1 MALSGS
7 FSFSQR
13 SGKETVRIDWIGVQN
28 VANNTTTITAKMYFI
43 NQYALSIGARTHT
56 IIIDG
61 TSYTI
66 NSSAINTIGERFI
79 GSVSKAIAHSSD
91 GSKSF
96 SISATF
102 SLQATLSGVY
112 YESISGSSGTIVI
125 NTIPRASTI
134 NFSATSIDMG
144 SNITITTNRASNSF
158 THTLTYSFGSTS
170 GSIGSGVG
178 ASINWTPSIN
188 LAGQIPNA
196 TSATATITCKTY
208 NGSTLIG
215 TTTKTITLTVPATV
229 VPVISKID
237 VVDYLGYSNTF
248 GAYVQNKS
256 KAKITVTSS
265 GSQSSTIKSYKIVA
279 NGATYTANNSVT
291 DVLKTSGSNTITV
304 TVTDSR
310 NRTASKTT
318 AINVLAY
325 TSPTVNSL
333 AVSRCDSSGTADEEG
348 NYMKVIAKATISSLN
363 GLNSKKFLLQYKKE
377 NANTFTTYQTYSD
390 SYTYNVTA
398 IINIG
403 QDDIYNVNI
412 SATDYFLTSQYQKN
426 IETAYTLVDFNAN
439 GKGIAFGKAS
449 TQNGLDVNMDA
460 LFRMGLK
467 GGINVVNTSNT
478 NLDDYLTD
486 GLYNFAVEYA
496 PKGVPAGS
504 NGWLQVFTNG
514 TNSVAKQVWYRHGTA
529 NTNDWET
536 YIRTKTSSNAGWS
549 TWVKLVVP
557 SDTWKGSSGGGLLQ
571 TISVSLGSRT
581 YAASASATLTQT
593 FTLPTGYSSIGIIGV
608 NCASTA
614 AVLTRY
620 AVAADTVTLVIRNIS
635 TSTITANPTAVV
647 LLARNSN

>member
-13 SGKETVRIDWIGVQN
+13 SGKETVRIDWSGVQN

-56 IIIDG
+56 ITIDG
-61 TSYTI
+61 TSYTL
-66 NSSAINTIGERFI
+66 NSNTINTVGEHSI
-79 GSVSKAIAHSSD
+79 GSVSKTITHGSD

-112 YESISGSSGTIVI
+112 YESMSGNSGTITI

-134 NFSATSIDMG
+134 SFSATSIDMG
-144 SNITITTNRASNSF
+144 SDITITTNRASNSF
-158 THTLTYSFGSTS
+158 THILTYSFGSTS
-170 GSIGSGVG
+170 GAIGSGVG

-196 TSATATITCKTY
+196 ISGTATITCKTY

-215 TTTKTITLTVPATV
+215 TTTKTITLTVPTTV

-265 GSQSSTIKSYKIVA
+265 GSQSSTVKSYKIVA

-325 TSPTVNSL
+325 TSPKINSL
-333 AVSRCDSSGTADEEG
+333 TVSRCDSNGTANEDG
-348 NYMKVIAKATISSLN
+348 SYMKVIAKATISSLN
-363 GLNSKKFLLQYKKE
+363 ELNSKKFLLQYKKE
-377 NANTFTTYQTYSD
+377 NASTFTTYQTYAD

-403 QDDIYNVNI
+403 QDDIYNVNV
-412 SATDYFLTSQYQKN
+412 SATDYFSTSQYQKN

-467 GGINVVNTSNT
+467 GGTNIVNTSNT

-486 GLYNFAVEYA
+486 GLYNFATAHV

-514 TNSVAKQVWYRHGTA
+514 TNSVVKQVWYRHGTA
-529 NTNDWET
+529 NSNDWET
-536 YIRTKTSSNAGWS
+536 YVRTKTNANDWS

-571 TISVSLGSRT
+571 TISVSFGSRT

-620 AVAADTVTLVIRNIS
+620 AVAADTVTLVVRNIS
-635 TSTITANPTAVV
+635 TSTITANPTALV